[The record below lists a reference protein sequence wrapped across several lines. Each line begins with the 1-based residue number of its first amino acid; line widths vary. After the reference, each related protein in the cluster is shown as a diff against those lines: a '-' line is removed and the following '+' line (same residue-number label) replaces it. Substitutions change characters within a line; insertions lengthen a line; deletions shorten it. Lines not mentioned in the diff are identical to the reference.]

1 MEIKV
6 LGAGC
11 ARCKKL
17 HEDAKKAVNEAGL
30 NVEVQYVS
38 DIIEIMKYDVLMTPA
53 LVLDGEVKA
62 AGRVPAIPEMVT
74 WFVNA
79 AAKEG

>member
-11 ARCKKL
+11 ARCKRL
-17 HEDAKKAVNEAGL
+17 HEDAKKAVAQAGL
-30 NVEVQYVS
+30 DVEVQYVS
-38 DIIEIMKYDVLMTPA
+38 EIEEIIRYNVLMTPV
-53 LVLDGEVKA
+53 LVIDGEVKA

-74 WFVNA
+74 WFTNA
-79 AAKEG
+79 AVKAG